1 MHRTYHFQVDNGL
14 FVAEYYLKKD
24 YKKITTED
32 LRSNINLL
40 AGKLHDYNKL
50 STLSYSSH
58 LNSALTQGKVEEREE
73 RIKGQLMLLLNSIGE
88 DRTCIICGEKRVN
101 TRAELPYSSLIYGTP
116 SPSNFMNRGNNLRTV
131 DICPVCLF
139 LSLVGFLNTQ
149 KISYPFLYISDSDEF
164 MRDITEDIQ
173 QKIGRSIMLDIKSK
187 DMAQHLIPTLT
198 ELMDMKESEYEG
210 LNYINLIQYANAKK
224 NQYKESVISKKNLNF
239 IREVKY
245 EGLINEFYNLKLFKE
260 IMMGNN
266 LYNYLAKNKIQCSI
280 ELYEKIK
287 EVSMGKEELKLI
299 EIIASKLVEKYGA
312 EKILKE
318 LKLVKKQ
325 EDMRSLF
332 IGYTKDLDLG
342 LSLSDLNKVIQKYQ
356 LYRDYITIEIQIKN
370 KGDK

>member
-1 MHRTYHFQVDNGL
+1 
-14 FVAEYYLKKD
+14 
-24 YKKITTED
+24 
-32 LRSNINLL
+32 
-40 AGKLHDYNKL
+40 
-50 STLSYSSH
+50 
-58 LNSALTQGKVEEREE
+58 
-73 RIKGQLMLLLNSIGE
+73 MLLLDSIGE

-245 EGLINEFYNLKLFKE
+245 EGLINEF
-260 IMMGNN
+260 
-266 LYNYLAKNKIQCSI
+266 
-280 ELYEKIK
+280 
-287 EVSMGKEELKLI
+287 
-299 EIIASKLVEKYGA
+299 II
-312 EKILKE
+312 
-318 LKLVKKQ
+318 
-325 EDMRSLF
+325 
-332 IGYTKDLDLG
+332 
-342 LSLSDLNKVIQKYQ
+342 
-356 LYRDYITIEIQIKN
+356 
-370 KGDK
+370 